1 MDDDAIDTEG
11 LVAWLAAAVDPS
23 ISSATVTKLAGGHSS
38 GAWRVDVSGHDLP
51 PLVLKAPAGD
61 SVVFRRDAAR
71 EARILDAAGRAG
83 APVPAVVA
91 VDAGGDCDR
100 PSLLRD
106 GARRRA
112 QPRRLLGRR
121 VPRRPVAPRDRRRR
135 AASPRGRASTDALG
149 ALHSIDASA
158 VAEARHGP
166 EGLVDVLGYWRA
178 ALLDVAPAAT
188 VPRQLALLDW
198 LAANLPP
205 GADDDPA
212 LCMGDARF
220 VNCLIDGDEV
230 RALVDFEVAYL
241 GNPAAD
247 VAYSTFVDAM
257 QRQSATN
264 PLPGIGDAAEAWAR
278 WSRATGRD
286 VRDHEY
292 WTAFGATVIVVTA
305 TRAMVLWG
313 LSGPD
318 VESDNPLVGA
328 WEAAVDEAKAR

>member
-11 LVAWLAAAVDPS
+11 LVAWLAGAVDPS

-38 GAWRVDVSGHDLP
+38 GAWRVDVSGDDLP

-91 VDAGGDCDR
+91 VDAGGDAIGR
-100 PSLLRD
+100 PCFVMELVGGRIPADSSAAGHHDDPWLHGM
-106 GARRRA
+106 GADAQRRA
-112 QPRRLLGRR
+112 WEGFY
-121 VPRRPVAPRDRRRR
+121 
-135 AASPRGRASTDALG
+135 DALG

-166 EGLVDVLGYWRA
+166 EGLADVLGYWRA
-178 ALLDVAPAAT
+178 ALLDVAPEGT

-247 VAYSTFVDAM
+247 VAYSTFLDAM

-264 PLPGIGDAAEAWAR
+264 PLPGVGDAAEAWAR

-313 LSGPD
+313 LAGPD
-318 VESDNPLVGA
+318 VESDNPLVRA
-328 WEAAVDEAKAR
+328 WEAAVDEAEAR